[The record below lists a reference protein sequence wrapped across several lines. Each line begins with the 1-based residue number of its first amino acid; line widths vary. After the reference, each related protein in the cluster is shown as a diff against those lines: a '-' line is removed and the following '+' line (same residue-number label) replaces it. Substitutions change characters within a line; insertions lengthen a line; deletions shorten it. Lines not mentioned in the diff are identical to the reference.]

1 MFLIALYVPAF
12 ASVNKYF
19 APSEWYVKSIN
30 QNLPPT
36 AKNTPLTPPRIHLTT
51 MFIEIFTVFVPCY
64 EIIRLKMIRKQVAAS
79 KVKYDSDS
87 ELSNFCTLVPSSKS
101 STVNLVMEK
110 EQVYAIVEDTQPDR
124 LFTMTALN
132 RVLTEHPAPLQEFS
146 AYSDFSGENIA
157 FLTSL
162 VRFKEKFP
170 KQKGHLHGDKR
181 SDAYNAA
188 LQLYIDY
195 ISPRDAE
202 FPLNLSSRDL
212 KVLESMFEASA
223 RELLGEAQTNE
234 ATPFAFDGPPP
245 TGDSSGPEK
254 TTLSPYT
261 GSIPDDFDMSIFD
274 AAQDHVKN
282 LVLNN
287 TWPKFVRDVQN
298 RRRKSTGSLNS
309 EATAD
314 SEDSQRTMVSQITDF
329 MRSLRK

>member
-1 MFLIALYVPAF
+1 
-12 ASVNKYF
+12 
-19 APSEWYVKSIN
+19 
-30 QNLPPT
+30 
-36 AKNTPLTPPRIHLTT
+36 
-51 MFIEIFTVFVPCY
+51 MFIEIFTIFVPCY

-101 STVNLVMEK
+101 SNVNLVMEK

-162 VRFKEKFP
+162 ARFKEKFP

-234 ATPFAFDGPPP
+234 ATPFAFDEPPP

-254 TTLSPYT
+254 TTLAPYT

-298 RRRKSTGSLNS
+298 RRRKSTESLNS
-309 EATAD
+309 EATGD
-314 SEDSQRTMVSQITDF
+314 SQDSQRTMVSQITDF